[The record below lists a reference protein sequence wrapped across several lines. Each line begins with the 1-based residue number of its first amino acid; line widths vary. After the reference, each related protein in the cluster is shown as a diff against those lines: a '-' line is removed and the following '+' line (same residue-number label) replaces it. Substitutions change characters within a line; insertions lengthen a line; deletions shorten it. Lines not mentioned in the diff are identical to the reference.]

1 MNESN
6 NNINGSQIRRST
18 ELDFQTL
25 SSFETKILEAE
36 NKISK
41 NVEKNE
47 WKELNKMG
55 LFGTPGEPRK
65 SLNSFLRN
73 QNKLLVNVMAIFDRK
88 AAILIRICSAIIT
101 GLIAFHE
108 YIDLHVV
115 NGYSISIVLII
126 GLLISLMLALLATKP
141 HNFMGK
147 WIFNKYI
154 KPSHPS
160 LKENLVLLIESPNLE
175 EYQMAMKEVVNSQDL
190 QLGNQIRANYLLSM
204 NNKFDAMLL
213 GFAFNIFMISV
224 IVAGVIFL
232 LSRFAI
238 L

>member
-6 NNINGSQIRRST
+6 NTINGNQINRSNDL
-18 ELDFQTL
+18 E
-25 SSFETKILEAE
+25 FEKQNTIKTNILEPE
-36 NKISK
+36 NKLNK
-41 NVEKNE
+41 NVEKTE
-47 WKELNKMG
+47 WKEMNKMG
-55 LFGTPGEPRK
+55 LFGTPVEPRK

-73 QNKLLVNVMAIFDRK
+73 QNKLLVNAMAIFDRK

-108 YIDLHVV
+108 YIDMHVV

-141 HNFMGK
+141 HNLMGK
-147 WIFNKYI
+147 WIYNKYI
-154 KPSHPS
+154 KPSHPT
-160 LKENLVLLIESPNLE
+160 LKENLVVMIESPNLE
-175 EYQMAMKEVVNSQDL
+175 AYQMAMKEVVNSQDL

-204 NNKFDAMLL
+204 NNKFDALLL
-213 GFAFNIFMISV
+213 GFAYNTFMLSV
-224 IVAGVIFL
+224 IAAGVIFL